1 MSYADALFVKN
12 CLRIIRSGISDE
24 QFEVRPK
31 LEDGTPAHTI
41 KTLYV
46 IEDLKDCK
54 YPNDE
59 ILIGASAI
67 IRDEICQ
74 MMGGHITDVID
85 YQ

>member
-1 MSYADALFVKN
+1 MTNWK
-12 CLRIIRSGISDE
+12 IE
-24 QFEVRPK
+24 QILKHPFSVEE
-31 LEDGTPAHTI
+31 LT

-46 IEDLKDCK
+46 IEDLRDCK

-85 YQ
+85 Y

>member
-1 MSYADALFVKN
+1 MTNRNIEKILKHP
-12 CLRIIRSGISDE
+12 ISIE
-24 QFEVRPK
+24 E
-31 LEDGTPAHTI
+31 LT

>member
-1 MSYADALFVKN
+1 MTNWNIEKILKHP
-12 CLRIIRSGISDE
+12 ISIE
-24 QFEVRPK
+24 E
-31 LEDGTPAHTI
+31 LT

>member
-1 MSYADALFVKN
+1 MTN
-12 CLRIIRSGISDE
+12 WNIE
-24 QFEVRPK
+24 QILKHPLSIEE
-31 LEDGTPAHTI
+31 LT

-74 MMGGHITDVID
+74 MMGGHITDMGD
-85 YQ
+85 

>member
-1 MSYADALFVKN
+1 MTN
-12 CLRIIRSGISDE
+12 WNIE
-24 QFEVRPK
+24 QILKHPLSVEE
-31 LEDGTPAHTI
+31 LI

-74 MMGGHITDVID
+74 MMGGHITYVID

>member
-1 MSYADALFVKN
+1 MTNWNIEQILKHP
-12 CLRIIRSGISDE
+12 ISIE
-24 QFEVRPK
+24 E
-31 LEDGTPAHTI
+31 LT

-59 ILIGASAI
+59 TLIGAPAI

>member
-1 MSYADALFVKN
+1 MTN
-12 CLRIIRSGISDE
+12 WNIE
-24 QFEVRPK
+24 QILKHPLSIEE
-31 LEDGTPAHTI
+31 LT

>member
-1 MSYADALFVKN
+1 MTNWNIEQILKHP
-12 CLRIIRSGISDE
+12 ISIE
-24 QFEVRPK
+24 E
-31 LEDGTPAHTI
+31 LT

-54 YPNDE
+54 YPDDE

>member
-1 MSYADALFVKN
+1 MTN
-12 CLRIIRSGISDE
+12 WNIE
-24 QFEVRPK
+24 QILKHPLSVEE
-31 LEDGTPAHTI
+31 LI

-74 MMGGHITDVID
+74 MMGGHLTDVID

>member
-1 MSYADALFVKN
+1 MTNWNIEQILKHP
-12 CLRIIRSGISDE
+12 ISIE
-24 QFEVRPK
+24 E
-31 LEDGTPAHTI
+31 LT

-74 MMGGHITDVID
+74 MMGGHLTDMD
-85 YQ
+85 D

>member
-1 MSYADALFVKN
+1 MTN
-12 CLRIIRSGISDE
+12 WNIE
-24 QFEVRPK
+24 QILKHPLSVEE
-31 LEDGTPAHTI
+31 LI
-41 KTLYV
+41 KALYV

>member
-1 MSYADALFVKN
+1 MTN
-12 CLRIIRSGISDE
+12 WNIE
-24 QFEVRPK
+24 QILKHPLSVEE
-31 LEDGTPAHTI
+31 LI

-74 MMGGHITDVID
+74 MMGGHITDVSD
-85 YQ
+85 YNY

>member
-1 MSYADALFVKN
+1 MTN
-12 CLRIIRSGISDE
+12 WNIE
-24 QFEVRPK
+24 QILKHPFSVEE
-31 LEDGTPAHTI
+31 LT

-46 IEDLKDCK
+46 IEDLRDCK

-85 YQ
+85 Y

>member
-1 MSYADALFVKN
+1 MTNWNIEQILKHP
-12 CLRIIRSGISDE
+12 ISIE
-24 QFEVRPK
+24 E
-31 LEDGTPAHTI
+31 LT

-46 IEDLKDCK
+46 IEDLKVCK

>member
-1 MSYADALFVKN
+1 MTN
-12 CLRIIRSGISDE
+12 WNIE
-24 QFEVRPK
+24 QILKHPLSVAE
-31 LEDGTPAHTI
+31 LI

>member
-1 MSYADALFVKN
+1 MAN
-12 CLRIIRSGISDE
+12 WNIE
-24 QFEVRPK
+24 QILKHPLSIEE
-31 LEDGTPAHTI
+31 LT

>member
-1 MSYADALFVKN
+1 MTNWNIEQILKHP
-12 CLRIIRSGISDE
+12 ISVE
-24 QFEVRPK
+24 E
-31 LEDGTPAHTI
+31 LI

-59 ILIGASAI
+59 ILIDASAI

-85 YQ
+85 Y

>member
-1 MSYADALFVKN
+1 MTN
-12 CLRIIRSGISDE
+12 WNIE
-24 QFEVRPK
+24 QILTHPLSIEE
-31 LEDGTPAHTI
+31 LT

>member
-1 MSYADALFVKN
+1 MTNWNIEKILKHPLSIEEL
-12 CLRIIRSGISDE
+12 
-24 QFEVRPK
+24 
-31 LEDGTPAHTI
+31 T

-74 MMGGHITDVID
+74 MMGCHITDFID

>member
-1 MSYADALFVKN
+1 MTNWNIDQILKHPLSVEEL
-12 CLRIIRSGISDE
+12 
-24 QFEVRPK
+24 
-31 LEDGTPAHTI
+31 T

>member
-1 MSYADALFVKN
+1 MTN
-12 CLRIIRSGISDE
+12 WNIE
-24 QFEVRPK
+24 QMLKHPLSVEE
-31 LEDGTPAHTI
+31 LI

>member
-1 MSYADALFVKN
+1 MTN
-12 CLRIIRSGISDE
+12 WNIE
-24 QFEVRPK
+24 QILKHPFSVEE
-31 LEDGTPAHTI
+31 LT

>member
-1 MSYADALFVKN
+1 MTN
-12 CLRIIRSGISDE
+12 WNIE
-24 QFEVRPK
+24 QILKHPLSVEE
-31 LEDGTPAHTI
+31 LI

>member
-1 MSYADALFVKN
+1 MTNWNIEQILK
-12 CLRIIRSGISDE
+12 LPISIE
-24 QFEVRPK
+24 E
-31 LEDGTPAHTI
+31 LT

>member
-1 MSYADALFVKN
+1 MTN
-12 CLRIIRSGISDE
+12 WNIE
-24 QFEVRPK
+24 QILKHPLSVEE
-31 LEDGTPAHTI
+31 LI

-85 YQ
+85 SQ

>member
-1 MSYADALFVKN
+1 MTN
-12 CLRIIRSGISDE
+12 WNIE
-24 QFEVRPK
+24 QILKHPLSVEE
-31 LEDGTPAHTI
+31 LI

-67 IRDEICQ
+67 IRDESCQ

>member
-1 MSYADALFVKN
+1 MTN
-12 CLRIIRSGISDE
+12 WNIE
-24 QFEVRPK
+24 QILKHPLSVEE
-31 LEDGTPAHTI
+31 LI

-59 ILIGASAI
+59 ILIGASEI

>member
-1 MSYADALFVKN
+1 MTNWNIEQILKHP
-12 CLRIIRSGISDE
+12 ISIE
-24 QFEVRPK
+24 E
-31 LEDGTPAHTI
+31 LT

>member
-1 MSYADALFVKN
+1 MTN
-12 CLRIIRSGISDE
+12 WNIE
-24 QFEVRPK
+24 QILKHPLSIEE
-31 LEDGTPAHTI
+31 LT

-46 IEDLKDCK
+46 NEDLKDCK

-59 ILIGASAI
+59 IFIGASAI

>member
-1 MSYADALFVKN
+1 MTN
-12 CLRIIRSGISDE
+12 WNIE
-24 QFEVRPK
+24 QILKHPLSIEE
-31 LEDGTPAHTI
+31 LT

-85 YQ
+85 HQ

>member
-1 MSYADALFVKN
+1 MTN
-12 CLRIIRSGISDE
+12 WNIE
-24 QFEVRPK
+24 QILKHHLSVEE
-31 LEDGTPAHTI
+31 LI

>member
-1 MSYADALFVKN
+1 MTN
-12 CLRIIRSGISDE
+12 WNIE
-24 QFEVRPK
+24 QILKHPLSVEE
-31 LEDGTPAHTI
+31 LI

-74 MMGGHITDVID
+74 MMGGHLTDMD
-85 YQ
+85 D

>member
-1 MSYADALFVKN
+1 MTN
-12 CLRIIRSGISDE
+12 WNIE
-24 QFEVRPK
+24 QILKHPLSVEE
-31 LEDGTPAHTI
+31 LI

-67 IRDEICQ
+67 IRDEMCQ

>member
-1 MSYADALFVKN
+1 MTNWNIEKILKHPLSIEEL
-12 CLRIIRSGISDE
+12 
-24 QFEVRPK
+24 
-31 LEDGTPAHTI
+31 T